1 MKKLKLPNLQQ
12 LFFQLPIVNSVIN
25 WSKRYSL
32 PGFSK
37 VPLYD
42 VVVFFLNE
50 LKRYDLFTRANS
62 TAYSFFLSLFPSLIA
77 FFTLIPILKS
87 YFILYLP
94 GGEEFDLLLNDYIH
108 NIMPGIAGDRL
119 YEFID
124 EITNRRRVG
133 LLSFGFVL
141 AIFFASNG
149 MIALMRGF
157 EKTDLSTF
165 KNRNFLKKRAIAILL
180 TFQMGILLIASVI
193 FVILGQT
200 ILQFIDQFISLD
212 YISKFTINF
221 IRWISI
227 IALFYLGIAMIY
239 RHGAPVVRKFNVFS
253 PGATLATILSLLI
266 SLGFSYYVDQ
276 IKTENELYGTIWTI
290 IVIMIWIQL
299 NSMILLIG
307 FELNT
312 SISVNKDLKKTI
324 DEEE

>member
-1 MKKLKLPNLQQ
+1 MKKLKLPNIQEW
-12 LFFQLPIVNSVIN
+12 FFQLPIVKNLVD
-25 WSKRYSL
+25 WSKTYSL

-42 VVVFFLNE
+42 VIVFFLNE

-77 FFTLIPILKS
+77 LFTLIPILKS

-108 NIMPGIAGDRL
+108 GIMPGIAGDRL

-124 EITNRRRVG
+124 EVTNRKRFG
-133 LLSFGFVL
+133 LLSFGFIL
-141 AIFFASNG
+141 ALFFASNG

-157 EKTDLSTF
+157 EKADLQTF
-165 KNRNFLKKRAIAILL
+165 KNRNFFKKRAIAILL
-180 TFQMGILLIASVI
+180 TFQMGILLVASVI

-200 ILQFIDQFISLD
+200 ILQFVDNYISLD
-212 YISKFTINF
+212 LFSRFLINF
-221 IRWISI
+221 IRWLSI
-227 IALFYLGIAMIY
+227 ISLFYLGIAIIY
-239 RHGAPVVRKFNVFS
+239 RHGAPVVRKFSIFS
-253 PGATLATILSLLI
+253 PGATLATILCILI
-266 SLGFSYYVDQ
+266 SGGFSYYVDQ

-299 NSMILLIG
+299 NSMVLLIG
-307 FELNT
+307 FELNA
-312 SISVNKDLKKTI
+312 SILVNKDLKKTI